1 MEADNAGMEFMLGSD
16 SKRIASPSEAV
27 RAMSKSPALLKNG
40 VVSDVSVIP
49 SQRPAS
55 PKACK
60 PMSKRRSKSAQLC
73 SRRTVNL
80 KKRSGSIGN
89 KVSIVKKTATKKKRF
104 RRHMRPRDD
113 LELVELTDQ
122 MDTYFTL
129 YKRDP
134 TQIFDAV
141 DAVLHEEHKG
151 NYLPS
156 QQEFLGK
163 AKHKDARH
171 ANMKTL
177 TFKSV
182 RGEYR
187 IPLVLDSDC
196 VRVDKD
202 HAKLRDLYNQGIFN
216 EDNDTDDSGREKGI
230 ERNFKHLQ
238 SALEQRKGSRRSFIR
253 QYGLNKRSQLATITP
268 ASIYESSESERRK
281 DSFRWE
287 EPNIKIAHRPN
298 GLDFKKGM
306 DDVNPLT
313 QGYMPGKFG
322 LKKIK
327 GQVEPNCGL
336 SVASKIA
343 QKSSTSTDKTKVIE
357 TIKEVELGVTEC
369 PASPAS
375 QEVQQR
381 RDSNSMEEESPTKA
395 EPRAGM
401 TPEQPGEM
409 CEEPRTL
416 P

>member
-1 MEADNAGMEFMLGSD
+1 MEADKAGMEFMLGSD
-16 SKRIASPSEAV
+16 LKRTGSPSEAV
-27 RAMSKSPALLKNG
+27 HAMSKSPVLLKNG
-40 VVSDVSVIP
+40 VSPDVSVIP
-49 SQRPAS
+49 SQRLAS
-55 PKACK
+55 PNACK

-73 SRRTVNL
+73 SSRTVNL

-89 KVSIVKKTATKKKRF
+89 KVSMVKKTATKKKKF

-113 LELVELTDQ
+113 LELLELTDQ

-141 DAVLHEEHKG
+141 DAVLHEEHQG

-156 QQEFLGK
+156 QREFFGR

-171 ANMKTL
+171 SNMKTL

-287 EPNIKIAHRPN
+287 EQNIKIAHRPN

-306 DDVNPLT
+306 EDGNPLT

-336 SVASKIA
+336 SVASKMA
-343 QKSSTSTDKTKVIE
+343 QKSSTSTDKIKVVE
-357 TIKEVELGVTEC
+357 TIKEMELGAPEC
-369 PASPAS
+369 PSPAS

-395 EPRAGM
+395 EPIAGM
-401 TPEQPGEM
+401 RPEQRGEM
-409 CEEPRTL
+409 CEEPRVL

>member
-1 MEADNAGMEFMLGSD
+1 MEADNAGMEFILESGL
-16 SKRIASPSEAV
+16 KRIGSPSEAV
-27 RAMSKSPALLKNG
+27 HAVSKAPVLLKNG
-40 VVSDVSVIP
+40 VAPDASVIL
-49 SQRPAS
+49 SQRPVS
-55 PKACK
+55 PKAFE
-60 PMSKRRSKSAQLC
+60 PPSKRRSKSAQLC
-73 SRRTVNL
+73 SKRTANF

-89 KVSIVKKTATKKKRF
+89 KVSIVKKTASKKKKF
-104 RRHMRPRDD
+104 RRHLRPRDN

-156 QQEFLGK
+156 QHGFLGK

-171 ANMKTL
+171 ANLKTL

-187 IPLVLDSDC
+187 IPLVMDSDC
-196 VRVDKD
+196 IRVDKE
-202 HAKLRDLYNQGIFN
+202 HAKLRDLYNEGIFN

-230 ERNFKHLQ
+230 ERNFKQLQ

-287 EPNIKIAHRPN
+287 EPNIKLAHRPN
-298 GLDFKKGM
+298 ALDFKKGM
-306 DDVNPLT
+306 DDANTLT

-327 GQVEPNCGL
+327 GQDEPNCGL

-343 QKSSTSTDKTKVIE
+343 QKSGASTEKSKVIE
-357 TIKEVELGVTEC
+357 PIKEVEQGVTEC
-369 PASPAS
+369 PGSPAS
-375 QEVQQR
+375 LDVQQR

-395 EPRAGM
+395 EHREGM

-409 CEEPRTL
+409 YEEPRAL